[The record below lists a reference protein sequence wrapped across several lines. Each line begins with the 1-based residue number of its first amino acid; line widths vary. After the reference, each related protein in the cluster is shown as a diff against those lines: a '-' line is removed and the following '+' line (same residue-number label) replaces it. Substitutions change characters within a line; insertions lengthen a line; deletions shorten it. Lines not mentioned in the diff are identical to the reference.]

1 MLETDLAWNGLMAKT
16 GERPKILIDRSINI
30 FGRDYQELSVKIV
43 DRQIAYQ
50 TDDDD
55 DDDDWQCTYIQ
66 IEIM

>member
-1 MLETDLAWNGLMAKT
+1 MAKT

-55 DDDDWQCTYIQ
+55 DDDKGHDTNTSTNKWAKAQ
-66 IEIM
+66 

>member
-1 MLETDLAWNGLMAKT
+1 M
-16 GERPKILIDRSINI
+16 
-30 FGRDYQELSVKIV
+30 KIV

-55 DDDDWQCTYIQ
+55 DDDDDDDWQCTYIQ

>member
-16 GERPKILIDRSINI
+16 G
-30 FGRDYQELSVKIV
+30 RDNQELSVKIV

-55 DDDDWQCTYIQ
+55 DDDEHMLCIPVNFVVFG
-66 IEIM
+66 EF